1 MIKHE
6 LVIDK
11 REFNVNDDGSI
22 QPIAYK
28 GHRVKVIEIS
38 DMNRTFLNHQFK
50 KETLITIHK
59 SEWKLIDNIIDYAGG

>member
-28 GHRVKVIEIS
+28 GHRIKVIEIS
-38 DMNRTFLNHQFK
+38 EMNRTYLNHQFK
-50 KETLITIHK
+50 KETLMTIH
-59 SEWKLIDNIIDYAGG
+59 EANWKLIDNIIDYCGG